1 MLQKSSQLENTV
13 RERNQEFPM
22 DSDPVAGFSEL
33 ESELAASK
41 LLTDELREKN
51 DMEKQERELIEQRL
65 TEALEK
71 LSLIESGLA
80 DPSSIEDK
88 GLL

>member
-1 MLQKSSQLENTV
+1 
-13 RERNQEFPM
+13 M

-71 LSLIESGLA
+71 LSLN
-80 DPSSIEDK
+80 
-88 GLL
+88 